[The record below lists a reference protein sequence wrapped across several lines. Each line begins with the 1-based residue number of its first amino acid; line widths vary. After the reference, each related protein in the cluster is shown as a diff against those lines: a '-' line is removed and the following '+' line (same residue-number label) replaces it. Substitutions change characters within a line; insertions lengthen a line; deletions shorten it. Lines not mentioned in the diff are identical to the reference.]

1 MFPVGQFAE
10 ILELN
15 KCSFLSLDQDV
26 LDPAL
31 LRPGRFDLTI
41 DVPHPNK
48 KGRKEILQHY
58 FDKVK
63 HEKTIDVEKLASI
76 SSGLNGSQL
85 ENIVNQAAIR
95 AVRQKH
101 TTVDTR
107 LIYLKIVC
115 YI

>member
-1 MFPVGQFAE
+1 M
-10 ILELN
+10 
-15 KCSFLSLDQDV
+15 

-76 SSGLNGSQL
+76 SAGLNGSQL

-101 TTVDTR
+101 ATVDTR
-107 LIYLKIVC
+107 
-115 YI
+115 